1 MSSLGPIS
9 AGVTSR
15 YLVMS
20 EISSRLMLRCRR
32 MLFHHP
38 PLLLHDGGGRGGGDV
53 DHGSPYFSRGRKN
66 PISVASRPSSPPP
79 RPSIPIIP
87 RTKKLEVQF
96 LSSNS
101 SELAERIP
109 LRARAPSPNV
119 HPKACDAC
127 VAGGGLGG
135 GATAMRR
142 CGGEGHDGDDDD
154 DNDAAIA
161 ADGENN

>member
-1 MSSLGPIS
+1 ML
-9 AGVTSR
+9 
-15 YLVMS
+15 L
-20 EISSRLMLRCRR
+20 EISPRLMLRCRR
-32 MLFHHP
+32 TLFHRP
-38 PLLLHDGGGRGGGDV
+38 PLLLHDGGGRGGGNV
-53 DHGSPYFSRGRKN
+53 DHGSPYFSHGQKN

-135 GATAMRR
+135 GQRR
-142 CGGEGHDGDDDD
+142 CEGAEERDTM
-154 DNDAAIA
+154 ATTTTTTTTLPLPQTERTASA
-161 ADGENN
+161 CAVEP